1 MAFEVEQGAYAGP
14 FPVLLELLEKKE
26 LTISDVALARIA
38 DDFGR
43 YLETHAVPSEEL
55 ADFLLVASKLI
66 YLKTKELLPY
76 LVVPEEEGEG
86 VSLVDQM
93 RLYQHFVAYAEQL
106 GERHGSG
113 AAVYARPFDK
123 RLVELVI
130 PPTRLALNEM
140 HASFASLLKRNE
152 PFFLLRQASMER
164 VESVKERI
172 QRLTDVIQTRA
183 RLGFKEITSGATSRA
198 DVIVSFLALL
208 ELLKSRIVRATQGE
222 DHDIIIER
230 I

>member
-1 MAFEVEQGAYAGP
+1 MKFEVTQEAYAGP

-38 DDFGR
+38 DDFAK
-43 YLETHAVPSEEL
+43 YIEANHVPSQEL

-76 LVVPEEEGEG
+76 LEVLEEEEGEIN
-86 VSLVDQM
+86 LVDQM

-106 GERHGSG
+106 GERYEGTL
-113 AAVYARPFDK
+113 AVFPRPFDK
-123 RLVELVI
+123 RLMEIII
-130 PPTRLALNEM
+130 PPTRLALDEM
-140 HASFASLLKRNE
+140 RVSFAGLLKRNE

-164 VESVKERI
+164 VESVKDRI
-172 QRLTDVIQTRA
+172 QRFTDVIQMRA
-183 RLGFKEITSGATSRA
+183 RLGFKEMTAGATSRA
-198 DVIVSFLALL
+198 DIIVSFLALL
-208 ELLKSRIVRATQGE
+208 ELLKSRLVRATQGE

>member
-1 MAFEVEQGAYAGP
+1 MAFEVAQEAYAGP

-38 DDFGR
+38 DDFAR
-43 YLETHAVPSEEL
+43 YLETHTVPSEEL

-76 LVVPEEEGEG
+76 LIVPEEEGEG

-93 RLYQHFVAYAEQL
+93 RLYQHFVEYAQQL
-106 GERHGSG
+106 GARH
-113 AAVYARPFDK
+113 AEAVTAYARPFDK

-130 PPTRLALNEM
+130 PQTRLVLGEIRN
-140 HASFASLLKRNE
+140 SFASLLKRNE

-183 RLGFKEITSGATSRA
+183 RLGFKEITAGATSRA

-208 ELLKSRIVRATQGE
+208 ELLKGRIVRATQGE